1 MVEALPMLTLLEK
14 IGNRT
19 VLIDENLPIA
29 LAEALR
35 KKGLSVRHVAEMNRS
50 MSDTYIQIIMYDTDV
65 LLTRDRNLRFKV
77 SKTRAILLKSTK
89 TKEQLL
95 AMVG

>member
-1 MVEALPMLTLLEK
+1 MPSLIER

-19 VLIDENLPIA
+19 VLIDENLPLA
-29 LAEALR
+29 LAKALR
-35 KKGLSVRHVAEMNRS
+35 QKGLSVRHVCEMKRP
-50 MSDTYIQIIMYDTDV
+50 MSDTYIQIIMSDTDV

-77 SKTRAILLKSTK
+77 SKSRAIFIKGMK

>member
-1 MVEALPMLTLLEK
+1 MVKALSMPTLLEK

-19 VLIDENLPIA
+19 VLIDENLPID
-29 LAEALR
+29 LVELLR
-35 KKGLSVRHVAEMNRS
+35 QKGLSVRHVAEMNRP
-50 MSDTYIQIIMYDTDV
+50 MSDTHIQIIMYDTDV

-77 SKTRAILLKSTK
+77 SKSRAILIKGTK

-95 AMVG
+95 AMVV